1 MNTWVLIT
9 GASRG
14 LGKEL
19 AHAFWK
25 AGYQLLLVSRQ
36 PPSCEEFQ
44 KPQLDASDQKIK
56 SFSCD
61 LACAEDLEQLLRK
74 LEPFGAEIDVLI
86 NNAAIQGPIGEF
98 VNNDAVQWKQTLEVN
113 LMSPSKI
120 SQWVGKHMKA
130 KKQGTIINLS
140 GGGATGPR
148 PNFSAY
154 ATAKAGLVRFSET
167 LAEELKTYNV
177 SVNCIAPGAMP
188 TEMLRQVLLA
198 GPVDSGDAEYEKA
211 RELFAEG
218 QGSTQQ
224 VTDLALFLAS
234 DQGRRIT
241 GKLISALWDNWEE
254 WPNHMEEL
262 QQSDVYS
269 LRRITGRDRGMQWG
283 DK

>member
-19 AHAFWK
+19 AHTFWK

-44 KPQLDASDQKIK
+44 KPQLDVSDQKIK

-130 KKQGTIINLS
+130 KKLGTIINLS